1 MTEALAK
8 KEPQT
13 LAGEMERVLIMGDL
27 SGLKPEERLSYYKAV
42 CTSVGLNPLTKPFD
56 FINLN
61 GKLVLYAKREC
72 TEQLRKINAVSIVAL
87 DNEMVQDVYI
97 VKAKAQDKT
106 GRTDC
111 STGAVTLGKLTGDAL
126 ANALMKAETKAKRRV
141 TLSICGLGLLDESEL
156 ETAND
161 EAPKAPEPNM
171 VVRCAH
177 CGSEAGHEP
186 DCPTKAGPKPNAAA
200 KPRAS
205 KSEAKQ
211 EVAKSKQAEG
221 KVLQPEAKPESKN
234 KVGWLYVDKIEEKS
248 TKATPAKGDKPAT
261 PGRPY
266 LVLACNDRQG
276 GKFTVYVW
284 HKTLME
290 HKDALWGNWAEMEI
304 SAKTSASD
312 PSKTL
317 LSLEKVTQT
326 EDENGITKWIDNR
339 PMTDEEQMQELQEGG
354 MTAED
359 AGFDT
364 P

>member
-97 VKAKAQDKT
+97 VKAKAEDKT

-111 STGAVTLGKLTGDAL
+111 STGAVTLGNLKGDAL

-161 EAPKAPEPNM
+161 EPPKPEPNM
-171 VVRCAH
+171 TVRCAH
-177 CGSEAGHEP
+177 CGSESGHEP
-186 DCPTKAGPKPNAAA
+186 DCPTKKPNSAA

-205 KSEAKQ
+205 KPEPKPEAEKP
-211 EVAKSKQAEG
+211 KKAEG
-221 KVLQPEAKPESKN
+221 KVLEPETKPESKN
-234 KVGWLYVDKIEEKS
+234 KKGWLYVDKIEEKS

-276 GKFTVYVW
+276 QKFTVYVW

-290 HKDALWGNWAEMEI
+290 HKDALWGNWVEMEI
-304 SAKTSASD
+304 SAKTSSSD

-326 EDENGITKWIDNR
+326 EDESGITFWKDNQ
-339 PMTDEEQMQELQEGG
+339 PTEEDLSEQG

-359 AGFDT
+359 VGFDT

>member
-156 ETAND
+156 DTAND
-161 EAPKAPEPNM
+161 ETPKPPEPNM

-177 CGSEAGHEP
+177 CGSESGHEP
-186 DCPTKAGPKPNAAA
+186 DCPTKKPNAAA
-200 KPRAS
+200 KPRAT
-205 KSEAKQ
+205 K
-211 EVAKSKQAEG
+211 AE
-221 KVLQPEAKPESKN
+221 PKPEVRTEP
-234 KVGWLYVDKIEEKS
+234 KVVEPEKPKGMGGWFYVSEVKDMKTAKGAAYQVWEGNS
-248 TKATPAKGDKPAT
+248 RGNPAKFE
-261 PGRPY
+261 
-266 LVLACNDRQG
+266 LNV
-276 GKFTVYVW
+276 F
-284 HKTLME
+284 HKTLHE
-290 HKDALWGNWAEMEI
+290 NSKYVVGNWIECQVT
-304 SAKTSASD
+304 AKPSTKD
-312 PSKTL
+312 PTRTL
-317 LSLEKVTQT
+317 YSLEKVTAH
-326 EDENGITKWIDNR
+326 EDKNGITKWMENEPLLDGGGEDF
-339 PMTDEEQMQELQEGG
+339 TGEG